1 MRLSVVRRKA
11 KKFFKTPKGLLT
23 IILAVFAAMALP
35 GQGVRAVAGLASA
48 TIAAGLVDVLILRV
62 RKKVWEFPSGAVL
75 TAMIVAMV
83 LRAQE
88 PWYVTAV
95 TSVIAILSK
104 YVFRSRTANVF
115 NPAALAII
123 VSFYAFHTGQSWWG
137 ALTDVTPVG
146 KVALVAAG
154 VYIAGR
160 VNKMPLVLAFLG
172 AYFVLFTV
180 TAFVSDPLSVAE
192 IFRTPDVEAALYF
205 AFIILTDPPTSPAKY
220 PDQIVCG
227 LIVAVVSYA
236 FFELAGVVY
245 YLLAGVLAGHVWEAW
260 RRTNRRTGYTFPRGI
275 GAFLR
280 EISPW
285 RGGRTAYGGATVDS

>member
-1 MRLSVVRRKA
+1 
-11 KKFFKTPKGLLT
+11 
-23 IILAVFAAMALP
+23 MA
-35 GQGVRAVAGLASA
+35 
-48 TIAAGLVDVLILRV
+48 T
-62 RKKVWEFPSGAVL
+62 
-75 TAMIVAMV
+75 
-83 LRAQE
+83 
-88 PWYVTAV
+88 

-104 YVFRSRTANVF
+104 YVFRSRAANVF

-123 VSFYAFHTGQSWWG
+123 GSFYVFHTGQSWWG
-137 ALTDVTPVG
+137 ALTDVMPVA

-154 VYIAGR
+154 MFIAGR

-180 TAFVSDPLSVAE
+180 TAFVSNPLPVAE
-192 IFRTPDVEAALYF
+192 IFRTPDVEAALFF
-205 AFIILTDPPTSPAKY
+205 AFIILTDPPTSPAKS

-236 FFELAGVVY
+236 FFEWAGVVY
-245 YLLAGVLAGHVWEAW
+245 YLLAGVLAGNVWEAW
-260 RRTNRRTGYTFPRGI
+260 RRANRRTSYTFPRGI

-285 RGGRTAYGGATVDS
+285 RIGHTSY